1 MFELDSFDLGILRI
15 IQKDNYTPQKEIGE
29 RIGLSAAAVQRR
41 IKKMTE
47 AGVISSNV
55 AIIDHEHIGKFVTL
69 IVEVVMER
77 DKLSDIEEAKEIFRN
92 SPEVQQCYYVTGNA
106 DFMLV
111 IIVPSMHDYELVTHR
126 LFFNNPN
133 IKNFKTY
140 VCMNLVKTGISIP
153 I

>member
-1 MFELDSFDLGILRI
+1 MLELDSFDFAILRI

-29 RIGLSAAAVQRR
+29 QIGLSAAAVQRR
-41 IKKMTE
+41 IKKMTDS
-47 AGVISSNV
+47 GVISRNV
-55 AIIDHEHIGKFVTL
+55 AVIDREQIGKFVTL
-69 IVEVVMER
+69 IVEVIMER
-77 DKLSDIEEAKEIFRN
+77 DKLIDVEEAKETFRN
-92 SPEVQQCYYVTGNA
+92 APEVQQCYYVTGNA

-111 IIVPSMHDYELVTHR
+111 ILVPSMHDYELVTHR

-140 VCMNLVKTGISIP
+140 VCMNLVKTGISLP

>member
-1 MFELDSFDLGILRI
+1 MRI

-29 RIGLSAAAVQRR
+29 QIGLSAAAVQRR
-41 IKKMTE
+41 IKKMTDS
-47 AGVISSNV
+47 GVISRNV
-55 AIIDHEHIGKFVTL
+55 AVIDREQIGKFVTL
-69 IVEVVMER
+69 IVEVIMER
-77 DKLSDIEEAKEIFRN
+77 DKLIDVEAAKETFRN
-92 SPEVQQCYYVTGNA
+92 APEVQQCYYVTGNA

-111 IIVPSMHDYELVTHR
+111 ILVPSMHDYELVTHR

-140 VCMNLVKTGISIP
+140 VCMNLVKTGISLP

>member
-1 MFELDSFDLGILRI
+1 MLELDSFDFAILRI

-29 RIGLSAAAVQRR
+29 QIGLSAAAVQRR
-41 IKKMTE
+41 IKKMTDS
-47 AGVISSNV
+47 GMISRNV
-55 AIIDHEHIGKFVTL
+55 AVIDREQIGKFVTL
-69 IVEVVMER
+69 IVEVIMER
-77 DKLSDIEEAKEIFRN
+77 DKLIDVEEAKETFRN
-92 SPEVQQCYYVTGNA
+92 APEVQQCYYVTGNA

-111 IIVPSMHDYELVTHR
+111 ILVPSMHDYELVTHR

-140 VCMNLVKTGISIP
+140 VCMNLVKTGISLP